1 MRGCNNMCSYCIVPY
16 TRGRETSRKLSSIVD
31 EYKDIINKG
40 YKEVT
45 LLGQNV
51 NSYNDMYIIYFIDL
65 LILIIIIKLL
75 LVL

>member
-1 MRGCNNMCSYCIVPY
+1 MCSYCIVPY

-51 NSYNDMYIIYFIDL
+51 NSYNDM
-65 LILIIIIKLL
+65 
-75 LVL
+75 